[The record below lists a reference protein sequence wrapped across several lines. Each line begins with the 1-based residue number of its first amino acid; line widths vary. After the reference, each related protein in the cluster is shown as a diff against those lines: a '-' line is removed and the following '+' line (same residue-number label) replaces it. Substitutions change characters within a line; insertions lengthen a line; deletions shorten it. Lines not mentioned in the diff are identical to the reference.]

1 MLRRWAATTTTARPR
16 AQQLACAEPLVLTT
30 VDAAAFDTVSPPSPP
45 SAFDTLQ
52 PAGHAPLL
60 VSRGH
65 LRPSLPLPTLH
76 KATVVVAG
84 LLVVAGAG
92 AVAVGV
98 GVGATVGVFV
108 TVGEATGSLV
118 TVGVTGVVS
127 DWAPAPLMVMPEA
140 A

>member
-1 MLRRWAATTTTARPR
+1 ML
-16 AQQLACAEPLVLTT
+16 
-30 VDAAAFDTVSPPSPP
+30 PPSPP

-84 LLVVAGAG
+84 VFVTIG
-92 AVAVGV
+92 VAVVGLFV
-98 GVGATVGVFV
+98 TIGVGAAVGVFV

-127 DWAPAPLMVMPEA
+127 DWEPAPLMVMPEA